1 VSLSSGTTSTDDS
14 AGAGRPVRIAV
25 DAMGGDNAPGAEVEG
40 AIAAVREAAGSLE
53 IVLVGQ
59 TEVLEA
65 QLARQ
70 GVGDLP
76 LTVAHADEIITM
88 HESPA
93 DAVRR
98 KRGSSIVI
106 AAGLHKSGAVDGL
119 VSAGNTGAVVA
130 STLLGLGMLPNVRR
144 PAIASFFP
152 ALGEPAVVLDVG
164 ASVDC
169 RPSDLLEFAVMG
181 SAYVQDVL
189 ERERPRV
196 ALMNVGE
203 EPSKGNEVTQAAYRL
218 ISDSPLNFVG
228 NVEGRDLMTG
238 AADVVVCDGFVGNV
252 MLKVIESVLYVL
264 PRFTG
269 GDEKSMGLDGI
280 RKQFDYEEYGGAP
293 LLGVNG
299 VVIIA
304 HGGSSG
310 KAIKNAALMAQR
322 FVQKNLGG
330 TIVERLREVAISNG
344 NERA

>member
-1 VSLSSGTTSTDDS
+1 VSPSSRTTSAEGR
-14 AGAGRPVRIAV
+14 AGAGRPVRIAIE
-25 DAMGGDNAPGAEVEG
+25 AMGGENAPGAEVEG
-40 AIAAVREAAGSLE
+40 AVTAVREADGSLE
-53 IVLVGQ
+53 IVLVGRADA
-59 TEVLEA
+59 LEA
-65 QLARQ
+65 ELARQ
-70 GVGDLP
+70 GAGELP
-76 LTVAHADEIITM
+76 ITIAHADEVITM

-98 KRGSSIVI
+98 KRGSSIVV

-130 STLLGLGMLPNVRR
+130 SSLLGLGMLPGVRR

-169 RPSDLLEFAVMG
+169 RPSDLVEFATMG
-181 SAYVQDVL
+181 EAYVRDVL
-189 ERERPRV
+189 GRGQPRV

-203 EPSKGNEVTQAAYRL
+203 EPSKGNELTQEAYRL
-218 ISDSPLNFVG
+218 LSVGPLNFVG

-252 MLKVIESVLYVL
+252 MLKIIESVLTVL
-264 PRFTG
+264 PRFFAGSG
-269 GDEKSMGLDGI
+269 GGIDLEGI

-304 HGGSSG
+304 HGGSTG
-310 KAIKNAALMAQR
+310 KAIKNAALMAAR
-322 FVQKNLGG
+322 FVDKDLGG
-330 TIVERLREVAISNG
+330 TIVERLREAAMSDG
-344 NERA
+344 S

>member
-1 VSLSSGTTSTDDS
+1 MSLSSGTTSTEGS
-14 AGAGRPVRIAV
+14 AKVGRPVRIAIE
-25 DAMGGDNAPGAEVEG
+25 AMGGENAPGAEVEG
-40 AIAAVREAAGSLE
+40 AVAAVRQAGGSLE

-59 TEVLEA
+59 RKVLEEA
-65 QLARQ
+65 LARQ
-70 GVGDLP
+70 GAGELP
-76 LTVAHADEIITM
+76 ISVAHADEVITM

-98 KRGSSIVI
+98 KRGSSIVV

-181 SAYVQDVL
+181 SAYVQVVL

-203 EPSKGNEVTQAAYRL
+203 EPSKGNEVTQAAYKL
-218 ISDSPLNFVG
+218 IDGSPLNFVG
-228 NVEGRDLMTG
+228 NIEGRDLMTG
-238 AADVVVCDGFVGNV
+238 VADVVVCDGFVGNV

-269 GDEKSMGLDGI
+269 DDEKSMGMDGI
-280 RKQFDYEEYGGAP
+280 RKQFDSEEYGGAP

-304 HGGSSG
+304 HGGSKG
-310 KAIKNAALMAQR
+310 KAIKNAALMAAR
-322 FVQKNLGG
+322 FVEKNLGG
-330 TIVERLREVAISNG
+330 TIVERLREAAIGNG
-344 NERA
+344 SK

>member
-1 VSLSSGTTSTDDS
+1 MSLSSGTTSTEGC
-14 AGAGRPVRIAV
+14 AKAGRPVRIAV
-25 DAMGGDNAPGAEVEG
+25 DAMGGENAPGAEVEG
-40 AIAAVREAAGSLE
+40 AITAVRGAAGSLE
-53 IVLVGQ
+53 VVLVGQ
-59 TEVLEA
+59 TDVLEA
-65 QLARQ
+65 ELARQ
-70 GVGDLP
+70 GVGGLP
-76 LTVAHADEIITM
+76 VSIVHADEIITM

-98 KRGSSIVI
+98 KRGSSIVV

-130 STLLGLGMLPNVRR
+130 SSLLGLGMLPNVRR

-203 EPSKGNEVTQAAYRL
+203 EPSKGNEVTQAAYKL
-218 ISDSPLNFVG
+218 IDGSPLNFIG

-264 PRFTG
+264 PRFFTG
-269 GDEKSMGLDGI
+269 SDAKKIDMDGI

-310 KAIKNAALMAQR
+310 KAIKNAVLMAAR
-322 FVQKNLGG
+322 FVEKNLGG
-330 TIVERLREVAISNG
+330 TIVEQLREVAISDG
-344 NERA
+344 SE

>member
-1 VSLSSGTTSTDDS
+1 MSPSSRTTSAEGR
-14 AGAGRPVRIAV
+14 AGAGRPVRIAIE
-25 DAMGGDNAPGAEVEG
+25 AMGGENAPGAEVEG
-40 AIAAVREAAGSLE
+40 AVTAVREADGSLE
-53 IVLVGQ
+53 IVLVGRADA
-59 TEVLEA
+59 LEA
-65 QLARQ
+65 ELARQ
-70 GVGDLP
+70 GAGELP
-76 LTVAHADEIITM
+76 ITIAHADEVITM

-98 KRGSSIVI
+98 KRGSSIVV

-130 STLLGLGMLPNVRR
+130 SSLLGLGMLPGVRR

-169 RPSDLLEFAVMG
+169 RPSDLVEFATMG
-181 SAYVQDVL
+181 EAYVRDVL
-189 ERERPRV
+189 GRGQPRV

-203 EPSKGNEVTQAAYRL
+203 EPSKGNELTQEAYRL
-218 ISDSPLNFVG
+218 LSVGPLNFVG

-252 MLKVIESVLYVL
+252 MLKIIESVLTVL
-264 PRFTG
+264 PRFFAGSG
-269 GDEKSMGLDGI
+269 GGIDLEGI

-304 HGGSSG
+304 HGGSTG
-310 KAIKNAALMAQR
+310 KAIKNAALMAAR
-322 FVQKNLGG
+322 FVDKDLGG
-330 TIVERLREVAISNG
+330 TIVERLREAAMSDG
-344 NERA
+344 S